1 MHQSIVPFAVGA
13 VPVAASTVVHPAAA
27 IWAQLR
33 VTAPAGEGAVAVVDD
48 WVATSVVVCISTAGA
63 RPGRRTLAFVA
74 RVVGDIM
81 IDGRTRRPGQRKAK
95 CPSVSV
101 GCGSFLLFQF
111 TVSLFLFARK
121 GKLIN

>member
-1 MHQSIVPFAVGA
+1 M
-13 VPVAASTVVHPAAA
+13 HPAAA

-101 GCGSFLLFQF
+101 GCGSFCFF
-111 TVSLFLFARK
+111 NYSKSIF
-121 GKLIN
+121 KLQEKVN